1 MMRVDPPF
9 AVTPESLAR
18 VPMVERV
25 RLALAHVRAY
35 EGDAFGKVRLDVA
48 GMRELLQDLLRQ
60 LEAEQTQRIGGV
72 LRRKA
77 G

>member
-1 MMRVDPPF
+1 MRVDPPF

-18 VPMVERV
+18 VPLVERV
-25 RLALAHVRAY
+25 RLALAHVQAY

-48 GMRELLQDLLRQ
+48 GLRELLRDLLPH
-60 LEAEQTQRIGGV
+60 LEAEQTHRIGGV
-72 LRRKA
+72 LRRKV